1 MHQVQEEDQV
11 SQDCDRLSMPQVC
24 LPVFARHKLP
34 YRGSVSQRL
43 DSRAGGGDNLY
54 LFIVISSNYIITL
67 EGGRL
72 LGKSNKAKMVKL

>member
-1 MHQVQEEDQV
+1 M
-11 SQDCDRLSMPQVC
+11 SQHCDRLSMPQVC

-34 YRGSVSQRL
+34 YKGSVSKRL

-67 EGGRL
+67 EGADFW
-72 LGKSNKAKMVKL
+72 GKAIKQRW